1 MMLFGLETE
10 YGIHVDGKGPA
21 EMVAEARAVVRAWR
35 GKSAGPWDYA
45 SETPRLDLRG
55 FEVDRLNRDRA
66 DQRWDKD
73 SEHYESQSEERADR
87 VLTNGARFYNDHG
100 HPEYATPECRSLY
113 DLVAHDKAG
122 ERIVWESAIAHSE
135 SGSPVSIYKNNTDF
149 HGASY
154 GCHES
159 YLIPRDIPY
168 EDLRRALVP
177 FLVTRQLYAGAGK
190 VGVEPSGRSETVFQ
204 LSQRAD
210 FITEEASI
218 DTLSRRPV
226 FNTRDEPHADPEWY
240 RRLHVV
246 SGDANMNERATALKV
261 GASSAVLRMVAKGW
275 RSELVIRQPAK
286 AMQSISR
293 DPECRWI
300 VELEG
305 NRTMAAVDI
314 QRVYAEEAA
323 EMLSREEDGEDI
335 FTALEMWMAALDGLE
350 QNWSAMSHS
359 VDWVAKRRLVEMYRE
374 SEGLE
379 WDDPFL
385 RSLDL
390 AYSDLNPETGL
401 FRALEQEGAARSL
414 VSEADIVR
422 AMEYPPSGTR
432 AAVRGALVERFGS
445 EIAALSWGGAWLGAD
460 GKRDYLDLGMPIGDQ
475 ADSAA
480 MTVRNAPSL
489 DEALRSLS
497 AKS

>member
-1 MMLFGLETE
+1 MLFGLETE
-10 YGIHVDGKGPA
+10 YGMHVDGKGPA
-21 EMVAEARAVVRAWR
+21 EMIAEARSVVRAWR
-35 GKSAGPWDYA
+35 GESAGPWDYA
-45 SETPRLDLRG
+45 SESPRLDMRG

-66 DQRWDKD
+66 DQRWDKVSD
-73 SEHYESQSEERADR
+73 HYESQSDERADR

-100 HPEYATPECRSLY
+100 HPEYATPECRTLY

-122 ERIVWESAIAHSE
+122 ERIVWESAKAHSE
-135 SGSPVSIYKNNTDF
+135 SGEPVSIYKNNTDF

-168 EDLRRALVP
+168 EDLQKALVP

-190 VGVEPSGRSETVFQ
+190 VGVEPSGRSGTVFQ
-204 LSQRAD
+204 LLQRAD

-226 FNTRDEPHADPEWY
+226 FNTRDEPHADPELY

-261 GASSAVLRMVAKGW
+261 GATAAVLRMVAKDW
-275 RSELVIRQPAK
+275 RSELVVREPAK
-286 AMQSISR
+286 AMQAISR
-293 DPECRWI
+293 DPSCRWI

-335 FTALEMWMAALDGLE
+335 FTAMELWMAALDGLE
-350 QNWSAMSHS
+350 QDWSTMAHS
-359 VDWVAKRRLVEMYRE
+359 VDWVAKRRLIDMYRE
-374 SEGLE
+374 SEGLD

-390 AYSDLNPETGL
+390 AYSDVNPETGL
-401 FRALEQEGAARSL
+401 FRALEQEGTARSF

-422 AMEYPPSGTR
+422 AMEEPPADTR
-432 AAVRGALVERFGS
+432 AAVRGALVERFGT
-445 EIAALSWGGAWLGAD
+445 EIAALSWGGVWLGAD
-460 GKRDYLDLGMPIGDQ
+460 GSRSYLDLGMPNEEEAG
-475 ADSAA
+475 AA
-480 MTVRNAPSL
+480 ATKVRKALSL
-489 DEALRSLS
+489 NEALRSLS
-497 AKS
+497 AIS

>member
-1 MMLFGLETE
+1 MLFGLETE

-21 EMVAEARAVVRAWR
+21 EMIAEARAVVRAWR

-73 SEHYESQSEERADR
+73 SERYESQSDERADR
-87 VLTNGARFYNDHG
+87 VLANGARFYNDHG

-113 DLVAHDKAG
+113 DLVAHDRAG
-122 ERIVWESAIAHSE
+122 ERIVWESAKAHAE
-135 SGSPVSIYKNNTDF
+135 SGAPVSIFKNNTDF

-168 EDLRRALVP
+168 EDLQKALVP

-190 VGVEPSGRSETVFQ
+190 VGVEPSSRSESVFQ

-210 FITEEASI
+210 FITETASI

-226 FNTRDEPHADPEWY
+226 FNTRDEPHADPELY

-261 GASSAVLRMVAKGW
+261 GATAAVLRMVAKGW
-275 RSELVIRQPAK
+275 RSELVVREPAK
-286 AMQSISR
+286 AMQAISR
-293 DPECRWI
+293 DPSCRWI

-314 QRVYAEEAA
+314 QRVYATEAS
-323 EMLSREEDGEDI
+323 EMLSRDDDGEDV

-350 QNWSAMSHS
+350 QYWDSMVPS
-359 VDWVAKRRLVEMYRE
+359 VDWAAKRQLIEIYRE
-374 SEGLE
+374 VEGLE
-379 WDDPFL
+379 WDHPFL

-390 AYSDLNPETGL
+390 AYSDVNPETGL
-401 FRALEQEGAARSL
+401 FRALEQEGTARSL

-422 AMEYPPSGTR
+422 AMAEPPTDTR
-432 AAVRGALVERFGS
+432 AAVRGALVDRFGA
-445 EIAALSWGGAWLGAD
+445 EIAALSWGGVWLGAD
-460 GKRDYLDLGMPIGDQ
+460 GSRSYLDLGMPNE
-475 ADSAA
+475 ADAEAA
-480 MTVRNAPSL
+480 AVKVRNASSL
-489 DEALRSLS
+489 NEALRSLS
-497 AKS
+497 AIS